1 MRVNDRRWA
10 YATAAILVIGVLL
23 TTAADTSAQ
32 RGGNQ
37 VQGPAMEN
45 PPIDLTGYW
54 VSVVTE
60 GWRHRM
66 VVPRKGDYEST
77 VMTPAAREIADAWD
91 PEADEAAG
99 EECRYYGAGGVMR
112 IPGRLHITWEDEN
125 TLRIDT
131 DAGTQ
136 TRLIHF
142 DDSMQPPSEN
152 SWQGFSRGEWIRASG
167 GREPGSEP
175 AGRLQVVTDNMRMG
189 YLRRNGVPYS
199 DQTVMTEYLF
209 SFSEPSV
216 AGFPPDEW
224 LVLTAFYDDP
234 LYMNRRFMQST
245 HYKKEADDSGWNP
258 TPCSAYE

>member
-1 MRVNDRRWA
+1 MNFRNLNWV
-10 YATAAILVIGVLL
+10 YLTGGLLVVLL
-23 TTAADTSAQ
+23 LIVPANALAQ
-32 RGGNQ
+32 RGRGP
-37 VQGPAMEN
+37 QGPPQEIA
-45 PPIDLTGYW
+45 PIDPTGYW

-66 VVPRKGDYEST
+66 VVASKGDYEST
-77 VMTPAAREIADAWD
+77 AMTPAAEEIADAWD
-91 PEADEAAG
+91 PDADAAAG

-136 TRLIHF
+136 TRTLHF
-142 DDSMQPPSEN
+142 DSSVEAPSEN
-152 SWQGFSRGEWIRASG
+152 SWQGFSRAEWTRANG

-175 AGRLQVVTDNMRMG
+175 AGRLKVVTDHMNMG

-209 SFSEPSV
+209 SFDEPSV
-216 AGFPPDEW
+216 AGFPADSW
-224 LVLTAFYDDP
+224 LVLTAFYEDP
-234 LYMNRRFMQST
+234 LYLTRRYMQST
-245 HYKKEADDSGWNP
+245 HYKKEPNGAKWNP